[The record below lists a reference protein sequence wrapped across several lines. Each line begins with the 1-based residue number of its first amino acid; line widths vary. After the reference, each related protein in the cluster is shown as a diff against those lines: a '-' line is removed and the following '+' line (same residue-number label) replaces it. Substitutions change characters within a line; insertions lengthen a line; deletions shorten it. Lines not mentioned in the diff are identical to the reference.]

1 MDELEEKMKVVLA
14 DTFAMYLKTHM
25 FHWNVTGPNFNE
37 MHAFFGGIYAELWA
51 AVDLIAEQIRTLD
64 AYAPGSFSRY
74 SQLATVQD
82 ETSIPSA
89 MSMVSRLK
97 DDNDKV
103 MESLKAAYLEAE
115 KMKVYGLANFL
126 QDRIDVHAKHGW
138 MLKST
143 MKV

>member
-1 MDELEEKMKVVLA
+1 MDELEEKLKVVLA
-14 DTFAMYLKTHM
+14 DTFTMYLKPHM
-25 FHWNVTGPNFNE
+25 FHWNVTGPNFSE
-37 MHAFFGGIYAELWA
+37 LHAFFGGIYAELWA

-64 AYAPGSFSRY
+64 AYAPGSYTRF

-82 ETSIPSA
+82 ETSIPAA
-89 MSMVSRLK
+89 MSMVSKLK

-115 KMKVYGLANFL
+115 KQKVYGLANFL
-126 QDRIDVHAKHGW
+126 QDRIDIHAKHGW
-138 MLKST
+138 MLKAT

>member
-14 DTFAMYLKTHM
+14 DTFAMYLKAHM
-25 FHWNVTGPNFNE
+25 FHWNVTGPNFSE
-37 MHAFFGGIYAELWA
+37 MHAFFGGIYEELWA
-51 AVDLIAEQIRTLD
+51 AVDTIAEQIRTLD
-64 AYAPGSFSRY
+64 AYAPGSFTRY
-74 SQLATVQD
+74 LQLATVKD
-82 ETSIPSA
+82 ETSIPAA
-89 MSMVSRLK
+89 MSMVSKLK

-103 MESLKAAYLEAE
+103 MESLKAAFLEAE

-126 QDRIDVHAKHGW
+126 QDRIDIHAKHGW

>member
-25 FHWNVTGPNFNE
+25 FHWNVTGPNFSE
-37 MHAFFGGIYAELWA
+37 LHAFFGGIYAELWA
-51 AVDLIAEQIRTLD
+51 AVDAIAEQIRTLD
-64 AYAPGSFSRY
+64 AYAPGSFTRY

-82 ETSIPSA
+82 ETSIPGA
-89 MSMVSRLK
+89 MSMVSKLK

-115 KMKVYGLANFL
+115 KQKVYGLANFL
-126 QDRIDVHAKHGW
+126 QDRIDIHAKHGW
-138 MLKST
+138 MLKAT

>member
-1 MDELEEKMKVVLA
+1 MEELEEKMKVVLA

-25 FHWNVTGPNFNE
+25 FHWNVTGPNFSE
-37 MHAFFGGIYAELWA
+37 LHAFFGGIYEELFA
-51 AVDLIAEQIRTLD
+51 AVDAIAEQIRAID
-64 AYAPGSFSRY
+64 AYAPGSFTRF

-82 ETSIPSA
+82 ETSIPAA
-89 MSMVSRLK
+89 MSMVSKLK

-103 MESLKAAYLEAE
+103 VSSLKAAYLKAE
-115 KMKVYGLANFL
+115 ELKVYGLANFL